1 VAGVGSL
8 ICGTLRAVA
17 PPARPDDTDAD
28 PVRRSRPSAAP
39 LTPTTP
45 LAARAPLP
53 LGPYRVDPPV
63 VLAPMAGV
71 TDAPF
76 RVLCAEFGGGLF
88 VNQMVT
94 ARALVE
100 RHPTSWQ
107 LTRFHPS
114 EPVRSLQLY
123 GTDPGYL
130 AEAVRQLVGGGL
142 VDHLDLNFG
151 CPAAKVT
158 RNGGGAALAYK
169 RKLLRRVVAA
179 VVGAAN
185 AESGG
190 QVPVTVKFRMGIDD
204 THITYLDTARIAVDE
219 GAAWVALHARTALQ
233 HYAPSA
239 RWDAISELVAT
250 SPGVPVL
257 GNGDVFTA
265 DDALRMLSQTGCDG
279 VVIGRGCLG
288 RPWLFGQL
296 DDALAGREVRPE
308 PSLTEV
314 LATIRRHIELIT
326 EWGELTGDGLHVDGP
341 LVGQIRLAPF
351 RKHLAWYLKGYP
363 VGGEVRG
370 AAGQVST
377 LDELDELLDRLSP
390 LGDTTP
396 VADPAS
402 IARSHHRALAKVAL
416 PEGWLDDPDEDVR
429 LSAAAEALV
438 SGG

>member
-1 VAGVGSL
+1 MPDPVGQ
-8 ICGTLRAVA
+8 RVA
-17 PPARPDDTDAD
+17 P
-28 PVRRSRPSAAP
+28 
-39 LTPTTP
+39 
-45 LAARAPLP
+45 LA
-53 LGPYRVDPPV
+53 LGPITVDPPV

-76 RVLCAEFGGGLF
+76 RVLCAEFGGGLY

-100 RHPTSWQ
+100 RHPTTWA

-130 AEAVRQLVGGGL
+130 AEAVRELVGEGL

-169 RKLLRRVVAA
+169 RRLLRRVVAA
-179 VVGAAN
+179 VVGAAD

-190 QVPVTVKFRMGIDD
+190 RVPVTVKFRMGIDD
-204 THITYLDTARIAVDE
+204 DHITFLDTARTSIDE

-239 RWDAISELVAT
+239 RWDAIADLAAAVDE
-250 SPGVPVL
+250 VPVL

-265 DDALRMLSQTGCDG
+265 GDALRMMERTGCDG
-279 VVIGRGCLG
+279 VVVGRGCLG

-296 DDALAGREVRPE
+296 DDALAGRPVRPE
-308 PSLTEV
+308 PTLGEV
-314 LATIRRHIELIT
+314 VATIRRHVELIV
-326 EWGELTGDGLHVDGP
+326 EWAETTGDGLHTDGP
-341 LVGQIRLAPF
+341 LQGQVRLAPF

-363 VGGEVRG
+363 VGSDIRQR
-370 AAGQVST
+370 AGHVGT
-377 LDELDELLDRLSP
+377 VPELESLLDALDP
-390 LGDTTP
+390 MADAVP
-396 VADPAS
+396 VAEPAS
-402 IARSHHRALAKVAL
+402 IARSHHHALKKVAL
-416 PEGWLDDPDEDVR
+416 PDGWLDDPDEDVQ